1 MRRYSSFL
9 LPLLVL
15 PLFVLHACS
24 EAEYTTRTLSKLKLS
39 LELDSESKVLVN
51 TNREA
56 IIDTEGIVVQITRLD
71 RMRNDDESIG
81 KLVLSTA
88 KEEGLALASLKVAR
102 LDARGISGVCVEGD
116 KGNNAILIGGFV
128 GLLSVDGYLC
138 TLRFPKGS
146 EENAE
151 RVLQSIS
158 YLRK

>member
-1 MRRYSSFL
+1 MRHYSRFL
-9 LPLLVL
+9 FPLLVL

-39 LELDSESKVLVN
+39 LELDAESKVLVN

-71 RMRNDDESIG
+71 RMQNDDESIG

-102 LDARGISGVCVEGD
+102 LDARGISGVCVGGS
-116 KGNNAILIGGFV
+116 KGKNSILIGGFV

-138 TLRFPKGS
+138 ILRFPKES

-158 YLRK
+158 YHRK